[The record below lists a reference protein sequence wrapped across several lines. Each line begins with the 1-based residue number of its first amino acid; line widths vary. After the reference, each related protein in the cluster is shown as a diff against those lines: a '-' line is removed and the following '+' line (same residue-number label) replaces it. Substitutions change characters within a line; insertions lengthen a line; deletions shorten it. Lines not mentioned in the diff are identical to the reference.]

1 MSDDVLP
8 GRSARKTGR
17 GPGRSNRGSQHSD
30 RSNLGGHKEQAFG
43 AAIPK
48 KIEPKRPSRR
58 TKMIKNRAPEGLER
72 FDRFHTPILAVLFF
86 PAALH
91 FRLSSAARFCML
103 LQITGFRETSLKFRL
118 RIIVCDFVEVCDQ
131 ERLFSIDADVYLRLS
146 SIIETRWTI
155 FQRKPSF
162 FMDLIGRDM
171 LFEICSIS
179 GKCLLIIFRSGC
191 RARQRTFPPAGDLF
205 MFLFS

>member
-1 MSDDVLP
+1 MSWTKC
-8 GRSARKTGR
+8 SKTGR

-30 RSNLGGHKEQAFG
+30 RSNLGGHKEQVFG

-48 KIEPKRPSRR
+48 KFEPKRPSRR

-103 LQITGFRETSLKFRL
+103 LQITGFRETSLKFRS
-118 RIIVCDFVEVCDQ
+118 RITVCDFVEVCDQ
-131 ERLFSIDADVYLRLS
+131 ERLFSIDAMFICGFPVLS
-146 SIIETRWTI
+146 KRDGRYFRENR
-155 FQRKPSF
+155 PS
-162 FMDLIGRDM
+162 
-171 LFEICSIS
+171 SS
-179 GKCLLIIFRSGC
+179 TS
-191 RARQRTFPPAGDLF
+191 
-205 MFLFS
+205 